1 VVLEKIIICSEYFW
15 DTMGT
20 IKRKRRVCDYCGLLT
35 NEEYTNDEW
44 DAVGHECQDYI
55 DAEW

>member
-1 VVLEKIIICSEYFW
+1 
-15 DTMGT
+15 MGT